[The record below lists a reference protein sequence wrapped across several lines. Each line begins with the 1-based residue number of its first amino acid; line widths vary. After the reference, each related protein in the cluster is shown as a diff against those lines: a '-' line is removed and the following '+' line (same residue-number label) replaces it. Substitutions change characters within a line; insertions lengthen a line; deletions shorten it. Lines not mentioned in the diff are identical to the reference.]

1 MAAPRVVDTS
11 AWIEWLTASALG
23 QKLGKQFPD
32 KAQCIVPTIVQLELS
47 KWLVREV
54 DEEAAD
60 QVIAFTQ
67 KCVVVPLDTP
77 IALLAADLHRQHKLA
92 TADAI
97 DDWDFALQL
106 NRFNEAVAA
115 VREAGLETG
124 LVHCDNTPG
133 TVLHPEC
140 HYDMCRVGIGLYGL
154 QPAETTPRGRWY
166 LKERPI
172 R

>member
-11 AWIEWLTASALG
+11 VWIEWLTASALG

-54 DEEAAD
+54 GEEAAD

-97 DDWDFALQL
+97 VYATAKHMGADLLTCDTHFEGLADVRLFAKT
-106 NRFNEAVAA
+106 E
-115 VREAGLETG
+115 
-124 LVHCDNTPG
+124 
-133 TVLHPEC
+133 
-140 HYDMCRVGIGLYGL
+140 
-154 QPAETTPRGRWY
+154 
-166 LKERPI
+166 
-172 R
+172 

>member
-1 MAAPRVVDTS
+1 MAALRVVDTS

-54 DEEAAD
+54 GEEEAD

-97 DDWDFALQL
+97 VYATAQHMGADLLTCDAHF
-106 NRFNEAVAA
+106 E
-115 VREAGLETG
+115 GL
-124 LVHCDNTPG
+124 PG
-133 TVLHPEC
+133 VVLFPK
-140 HYDMCRVGIGLYGL
+140 
-154 QPAETTPRGRWY
+154 AT
-166 LKERPI
+166 
-172 R
+172 

>member
-1 MAAPRVVDTS
+1 MAALRVVDTS

-47 KWLVREV
+47 KWLAREV
-54 DEEAAD
+54 GEEAGD

-77 IALLAADLHRQHKLA
+77 LALLAADLHRQHKLA

-97 DDWDFALQL
+97 VYATAQHMGADLLTCDAHFQGLPDVTLFPK
-106 NRFNEAVAA
+106 AA
-115 VREAGLETG
+115 
-124 LVHCDNTPG
+124 
-133 TVLHPEC
+133 
-140 HYDMCRVGIGLYGL
+140 
-154 QPAETTPRGRWY
+154 
-166 LKERPI
+166 
-172 R
+172 